1 MSLVIFVS
9 FFASFFRPISGG
21 VSGRFWVSKWR
32 PKSLEIDFL
41 AVLLASVFAVRFFI
55 DFYRFFSIPVDF
67 FEPPTLDL
75 IGRRVGCSTSVKMR
89 CSGPRVRFLSNFDD
103 FGSFFGGPKCK
114 KARKRRFKNTLV
126 LETLFYRFL
135 IDFGVHFGSLFWY
148 RFGKLGKIRACFG
161 PRALLGRFGAIP
173 AAFLVDFG
181 RFLNGF

>member
-1 MSLVIFVS
+1 MRKSFVSLVIFVS
-9 FFASFFRPISGG
+9 FSASFFRPISGG

-103 FGSFFGGPKCK
+103 VGSFFGGPKCK
-114 KARKRRFKNTLV
+114 KSEETAIRKHACFGDAFLSP
-126 LETLFYRFL
+126 FYRFW
-135 IDFGVHFGSLFWY
+135 GPFWEP
-148 RFGKLGKIRACFG
+148 FSG
-161 PRALLGRFGAIP
+161 
-173 AAFLVDFG
+173 
-181 RFLNGF
+181 N